1 MTRVVWRLAARRDV
15 ADAAHWYA
23 SQANLATGERFLDA
37 VEQAL
42 SHLSLHPGSGSPR
55 YALALQLEGLRVW
68 PVHGFPYL
76 VFYIEQPSQLDVW
89 RVLHAQRDI
98 PAWMLDTP

>member
-1 MTRVVWRLAARRDV
+1 MTNVVWRPTARRDV
-15 ADAAHWYA
+15 AEAAHWYA
-23 SQANLATGERFLDA
+23 KQANLATGERFLLA

-42 SHLSLHPGSGSPR
+42 SHLSQHPGSGSPR
-55 YALALQLEGLRVW
+55 HALLLQIEGLRAW

-76 VFYIEQPSQLDVW
+76 VFYIEQPSHLDVW

-98 PAWMLDTP
+98 PAWMTDSQ